1 MPDQPKVSIIIPV
14 YNGSNYLR
22 TAIESALNQ
31 TYQNIEVIVVD
42 DGSNDGGKTRK
53 ITESF
58 GNKIRFFSKKNG
70 GCGSALNLGIKNMRG
85 ELFSWLSHDDLYLPK
100 KIERQVNKYLA
111 QVNPDSIIFSGYVSK
126 DGNNRRLGSTLPHR
140 YLIPPQLEKPLYP
153 LLRGLV
159 HGCTLLIPRSAFD
172 KVSLFDEGLRTTQD
186 YALWF
191 EFFRR
196 FPLIYDDHVNVI
208 ARTHP
213 DQDTQKINDVHLREA
228 NQLWLGFAEK
238 LTCAE
243 KTRFDGTEYKFLAN
257 LAAYL
262 EITPFGK
269 AKIAIQNMAK
279 QLIKNLQIS
288 VILVIDSQ
296 LTTPEEITRSIASI
310 ANQTHT
316 NCELII
322 ICNRASLFKSI
333 DLVLNSL
340 PKLNVYCLFDE
351 NKTLS
356 SLIDESISNAHGK
369 YTAFLNAPDVFLP
382 TKLEDQLISL
392 EYQGSNFLGNNYV
405 VNSDADTK
413 IEISLEDSCGN
424 IFPKILRSN
433 SIAISTII
441 CHTQTLQNIVCLQSY
456 GEAWYTRILIWLS
469 CLYPFTSLPK
479 ILTQVSYPHYE
490 SLEKNFL
497 NSFSLNSDIKQLISS
512 QEFFNAFRALT
523 FENGTAIPIATFE
536 QFTNQLF
543 LAQTKD
549 QLNLEVFSYTPPII
563 NVEKKLQTY
572 GDYEGFIVQ
581 NLKHRI
587 PSPIWVWSTKLY
599 RTTRNGVYLALKGLG
614 VIYLIHKIKEKIQF
628 LKFRYQL
635 YKEENYS

>member
-1 MPDQPKVSIIIPV
+1 MPDQPKVSIVIPV

-42 DGSNDGGKTRK
+42 DGSNDGEKTRK
-53 ITESF
+53 IAESF
-58 GNKIRFFSKKNG
+58 GDRIRFFTKQNG
-70 GCGSALNLGIKNMRG
+70 GCGSALNLGIEHMRG

-111 QVNPDSIIFSGYVSK
+111 QVNPDSIIFSGYISK
-126 DGNNRRLGSTLPHR
+126 DGKNRRLGSTLPHR

-172 KVSLFDEGLRTTQD
+172 KVGLFDEGLRTTQD

-213 DQDTQKINDVHLREA
+213 DQDTQKINDLHLREA
-228 NQLWLGFAEK
+228 NELWLGFAEK

-243 KTRFDGTEYKFLAN
+243 KTCFDGTEYKFLSN
-257 LAAYL
+257 LATYL
-262 EITPFGK
+262 EITPFDK

-288 VILVIDSQ
+288 VILIIDSE
-296 LTTPEEITRSIASI
+296 LTTQEEITRSISSI
-310 ANQTHT
+310 ANQTHE

-322 ICNRASLFKSI
+322 ICNRANLFKSI
-333 DLVLNSL
+333 DLTLDSL
-340 PKLNVYCLFDE
+340 PKLNVYCLLNE
-351 NKTLS
+351 EKTLS
-356 SLIDESISNAHGK
+356 ILIDECISNAQGK
-369 YTAFLNAPDVFLP
+369 YTAFLNAPDTFFP

-392 EYQGSNFLGNNYV
+392 EYQGSNFLGSNYV
-405 VNSDADTK
+405 VNGEADTK
-413 IEISLEDSCGN
+413 IEVSLEESCGN
-424 IFPKILRSN
+424 IFPQILRSN
-433 SIAISTII
+433 AIALSTII
-441 CHTQTLQNIVCLQSY
+441 CHTQTLQNIACLQSY
-456 GEAWYTRILIWLS
+456 GEAWYARILIWLS
-469 CLYPFTSLPK
+469 CSYPFTSLPK
-479 ILTQVSYPHYE
+479 TLVHVSSQHYQE
-490 SLEKNFL
+490 LERNFL
-497 NSFSLNSDIKQLISS
+497 NSFAINSDIKQLISS

-523 FENGTAIPIATFE
+523 FENGTAVPIATFE

-549 QLNLEVFSYTPPII
+549 QLNLEVFSYTPPMI

-587 PSPIWVWSTKLY
+587 PTPIWVWSTKLY
-599 RTTRNGVYLALKGLG
+599 RIIRNGVYLFLKGLG
-614 VIYLIHKIKEKIQF
+614 MIYLIHKIKEKIQS
-628 LKFRYQL
+628 LKFSYQL
-635 YKEENYS
+635 YKEENFS